1 MDKHL
6 PYGLACRLHS
16 LLSVLKTFLPCLGKN
31 IDSAVQHL
39 TMLLI
44 GYHDIYSSIKLVN
57 YCWVLPLIGRRS
69 WVDVTFIVR
78 FNLSATVS
86 VLCLS
91 CGWVGV
97 GSNNPIKCLLS
108 SWLNLPTETELGNK
122 CCTAV
127 LGIRQSLVEYIFE
140 EV

>member
-57 YCWVLPLIGRRS
+57 YCWVLPLIGRRDIYSPIQLVSHGIRLVSHGIRLVNYCWVLPLIGRRS

-86 VLCLS
+86 VL
-91 CGWVGV
+91 WTE
-97 GSNNPIKCLLS
+97 S
-108 SWLNLPTETELGNK
+108 SSETKQCEFFVIYR
-122 CCTAV
+122 C
-127 LGIRQSLVEYIFE
+127 
-140 EV
+140 